1 MAGCGRTAL
10 HWAAKRGDSALAAVL
25 ISFKASLD
33 EVDDGGNTPLMVAA
47 DEATFSL
54 LLPNAKT
61 LSRRH
66 SWVVA
71 ADEAYHRNDGHTPI

>member
-1 MAGCGRTAL
+1 M

-54 LLPNAKT
+54 LLPN
-61 LSRRH
+61 
-66 SWVVA
+66 
-71 ADEAYHRNDGHTPI
+71 G